1 MGICLKYFEV
11 VINGFLGP
19 LNCKNNL
26 AEVKFETKKVENR
39 RIKDV

>member
-1 MGICLKYFEV
+1 LQKQFGEV
-11 VINGFLGP
+11 SPKPKV
-19 LNCKNNL
+19 L